1 MQIRALLLE
10 DKIRDQTLAE
20 QQQKQLEQQAKTMGS
35 RAGGVGSTSG
45 QGQFSLKQPSVL
57 SSSGSNN
64 SPTQNNQIQ
73 SSKTP
78 YTPSGSYIGGSETP
92 TSSLDRRYARM
103 T

>member
-45 QGQFSLKQPSVL
+45 KVNFH
-57 SSSGSNN
+57 SNN
-64 SPTQNNQIQ
+64 LRYSLHQGVTIVRPKIIKY
-73 SSKTP
+73 SHRKHRIHLV
-78 YTPSGSYIGGSETP
+78 GVILGGVKP
-92 TSSLDRRYARM
+92 PLVR
-103 T
+103 